1 MSSMRIPAAL
11 RRQVSAR
18 AAQRCEYCRVPELI
32 TFAAHEIDHIIAQK
46 HGGATES
53 DNLALSCTLCNK
65 HKGSD
70 IASLDPDTG
79 ELVALFNP
87 RLQNWTDHF
96 RLHNAEILPL
106 TPTGR
111 ATARLLHLND
121 PDRIEER
128 ELLIVVGLLPPLDD
142 V

>member
-1 MSSMRIPAAL
+1 MASTRIPVAL
-11 RRQVSAR
+11 RRLVSAR
-18 AAQRCEYCRVPELI
+18 AARRCEYCLVPELI
-32 TFAAHEIDHIIAQK
+32 TFASHEIDHIIAQK
-46 HGGATES
+46 HDGATES

-79 ELVALFNP
+79 ELAALYHP
-87 RLQNWTDHF
+87 RLQNWSDHF

-111 ATARLLHLND
+111 VTVRLLHLND
-121 PDRIEER
+121 PDRLQER
-128 ELLIVVGLLPPLDD
+128 ELLTAAGLLAPPD
-142 V
+142 